1 MDIRTTNEKVISESF
16 GDLYIGKI
24 GKKNIYCLR
33 DICKSLHIYVKE
45 GLGFLEKR
53 GIQPIGVMVK
63 RSALYKEN
71 KFVDYNGV
79 LEILLASYKD
89 IACDYKAWIDS
100 VPNEK
105 FKSCPIYH
113 KTMVNRKKTSRR
125 VVANKTKEVSSLIA
139 SYKPENAEVTSLTG
153 METFFKRYMSI
164 EEFCWNLTSLSI
176 VFTHEYCKNDPN
188 RLYQASKLT
197 DFIDGF
203 KNYLKKNYKDT
214 EIYNRRDEDW
224 HWRERMKEGGLI

>member
-1 MDIRTTNEKVISESF
+1 MDIKTTNEKVISKSF

-45 GLGFLEKR
+45 GLGVLEKR

-63 RSALYKEN
+63 RGSLYKEN

-79 LEILLASYKD
+79 LEILLASNKN

-100 VPNEK
+100 IPEEN

-113 KTMVNRKKTSRR
+113 KTKVTRKKVSRR
-125 VVANKTKEVSSLIA
+125 VIANKAKEISLPNSSCKQEDTDI
-139 SYKPENAEVTSLTG
+139 TCLTG
-153 METFFKRYMSI
+153 IEAFFKKYMSI

-214 EIYNRRDEDW
+214 EVYNRRDEDW